1 MCQYCV
7 MNIPVQILILIC
19 TSFNLIKGKAD
30 MRCIHVV
37 TLIVAGVTLRIWTLR
52 QFICIPNKGFLLH
65 VLYMYMY
72 MHLS

>member
-1 MCQYCV
+1 
-7 MNIPVQILILIC
+7 
-19 TSFNLIKGKAD
+19 

-65 VLYMYMY
+65 LLYMYMY